1 MSSSRSRSSTSK
13 RSSGGSRRERNPRAR
28 SLGSPKIS
36 PPSTTQSNDLLKIT
50 IKSVME
56 GVHGAKV
63 LVPSTCNVSE
73 LKTIVAD
80 ATDVSPEKQLL
91 LYNNKELKPNS
102 VLYIPP
108 AFPQGSVTELRS
120 KIKSMTNV
128 RGSAM
133 DCSPSVSSTELKS
146 DKSNISASN
155 AIGISESAIKAFFEP
170 PETVIEMELRKKHFL
185 LAPSNMEELNAVK
198 ARREALL
205 KTVCKVCNGKLKPAE
220 QQMPCACSYVFCKHH
235 RKPDTHLCN
244 IDHRQMGR
252 SKISKENPKM
262 VFGGIRKAKMT
273 PHP

>member
-1 MSSSRSRSSTSK
+1 MTNIRLPRKPRSPVDK
-13 RSSGGSRRERNPRAR
+13 
-28 SLGSPKIS
+28 K
-36 PPSTTQSNDLLKIT
+36 
-50 IKSVME
+50 
-56 GVHGAKV
+56 H
-63 LVPSTCNVSE
+63 SE
-73 LKTIVAD
+73 WT
-80 ATDVSPEKQLL
+80 PEKQMEHEITRNRMKVSGI
-91 LYNNKELKPNS
+91 YNKG
-102 VLYIPP
+102 V
-108 AFPQGSVTELRS
+108 Q
-120 KIKSMTNV
+120 
-128 RGSAM
+128 
-133 DCSPSVSSTELKS
+133 
-146 DKSNISASN
+146 
-155 AIGISESAIKAFFEP
+155 AFFEP